1 LRTLIQDLIALAHDL
16 ESGPIPTEWLEASVE
31 FPGEEV
37 FEVLETAEAR
47 WRDVVMFYAH
57 RQVGFGT
64 RIGRVGL
71 NSFYIKTEPVRTR
84 QIAPAR
90 ISPRG
95 TPAGAYIVVPDPEN
109 APLDY
114 ILLRGF
120 GEGRGRGPILE
131 VWHDDFGYYYLYKER
146 RIYLPRSPWR

>member
-1 LRTLIQDLIALAHDL
+1 
-16 ESGPIPTEWLEASVE
+16 
-31 FPGEEV
+31 
-37 FEVLETAEAR
+37 
-47 WRDVVMFYAH
+47 
-57 RQVGFGT
+57 
-64 RIGRVGL
+64 
-71 NSFYIKTEPVRTR
+71 
-84 QIAPAR
+84 
-90 ISPRG
+90 
-95 TPAGAYIVVPDPEN
+95 VVPDPEN